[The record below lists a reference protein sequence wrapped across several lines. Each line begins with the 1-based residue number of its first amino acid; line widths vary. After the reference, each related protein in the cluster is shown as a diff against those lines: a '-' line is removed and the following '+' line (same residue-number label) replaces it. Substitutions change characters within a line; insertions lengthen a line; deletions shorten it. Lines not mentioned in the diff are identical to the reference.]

1 LELTSSYL
9 ILQSGIKGES
19 KNKAVMFTPDQVQW
33 ICAIA
38 NKDQVPEALSD
49 KERFKLKPEKESA

>member
-1 LELTSSYL
+1 L

-38 NKDQVPEALSD
+38 NKDQVPESLSD